1 MTMRFALAL
10 VLTVPMAAAAG
21 AQLVPQ
27 LPGLPGPVGNLPG
40 EIADGIGRTTSEV
53 VERVRDLSPRA
64 LAAARLDRFARL
76 VRQSRGRIALDDGGQ
91 PARAGEIVLTDP
103 DAAVL
108 ALLAGKGYRLIE
120 QTEVEGL
127 GVGYARL
134 AIPEGR
140 SLAAAVREAR
150 RLAPSAAVSAD
161 VLHFESGHLAAAA
174 EPAMSPAMPGSGITV
189 GMIDGGIGRGVGG
202 PVREQGFAGGAPRP
216 SDHGTAVAS
225 LIAGGGRVRGGAPG
239 ASVLAAD
246 VYGSDRA
253 GGSAVAIARAL
264 GWLAGERAPV
274 VAISLV
280 GPPNPLLARTVAAAQ
295 RHGMVLVAAVGNDG
309 PAAPPAY
316 PASYPGVVAVTG
328 VDGRGRALVEAGRA
342 AHLDYAAPGADM
354 VALDARGRAR
364 RVRGTSFAV
373 PLVAAAIARAGGR
386 LAGVDAAAKDLGAR
400 GPDPVFGRGVV
411 CGDCATR
418 K

>member
-1 MTMRFALAL
+1 MTMRFALTL
-10 VLTVPMAAAAG
+10 VLAALTAAAAQ

-27 LPGLPGPVGNLPG
+27 LPSLPGPVGSLPG
-40 EIADGIGRTTSEV
+40 EIVDGIGRTTGEV
-53 VERVRDLSPRA
+53 VERVRDLPPQA

-76 VRQSRGRIALDDGGQ
+76 VRESRGRIALDDNGE

-103 DAAVL
+103 DAATL
-108 ALLAGKGYRLIE
+108 SLFAGRGYRLIE
-120 QTEVEGL
+120 QAEVEGL

-134 AIPEGR
+134 AIPESR
-140 SLAAAVREAR
+140 SLAEAMREAR
-150 RLAPSAAVSAD
+150 RLAPVAAVSAD
-161 VLHFESGHLAAAA
+161 VLHFESGGLGTAAQEARASAA
-174 EPAMSPAMPGSGITV
+174 GKGIVV
-189 GMIDGGIGRGVGG
+189 GMIDSGVGRGVGG
-202 PVREQGFAGGAPRP
+202 PVRQQGFAAGAPRP

-225 LIAGGGRVRGGAPG
+225 LIAGGGPVRGGAPG
-239 ASVLAAD
+239 AGLLVAD
-246 VYGSDRA
+246 VYGGDRA

-295 RHGMVLVAAVGNDG
+295 TRGMVIVAAVGNDG

-328 VDGRGRALVEAGRA
+328 VDGRGRALIEAGRA

-386 LAGVDAAAKDLGAR
+386 LAAVDAAAKDLGTR
-400 GPDPVFGRGVV
+400 GPDPVYGRGLV